1 MIYIYDIYKQ
11 YMYTFIYIYFY
22 IYIYIKYENLV
33 YMCKPCDHVKMNY

>member
-1 MIYIYDIYKQ
+1 MIYINNICILLYI
-11 YMYTFIYIYFY
+11 YTF

>member
-1 MIYIYDIYKQ
+1 MIYINNICILLYI
-11 YMYTFIYIYFY
+11 YTFIY